1 MSSDSQHA
9 GSQHTFV
16 DRECRKPVHFPG
28 GQNQNMFE
36 AVMKA
41 QPDKLGCFLFLGGLL
56 FLYFCD
62 SSLPLFFFSF
72 FFFSVSLFF
81 QSREDTHILHYLTKL
96 KAIQDGKMHS

>member
-28 GQNQNMFE
+28 GQNQNVFE

-62 SSLPLFFFSF
+62 SSLPLFFFFSSF
-72 FFFSVSLFF
+72 FLSPSFSKAGKI
-81 QSREDTHILHYLTKL
+81 HIFC
-96 KAIQDGKMHS
+96 IISQN